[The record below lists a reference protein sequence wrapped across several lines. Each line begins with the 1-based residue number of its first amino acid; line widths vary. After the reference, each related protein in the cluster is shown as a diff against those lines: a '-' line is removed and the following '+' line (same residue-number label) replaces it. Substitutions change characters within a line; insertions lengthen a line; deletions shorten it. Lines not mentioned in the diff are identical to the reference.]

1 MKFLQL
7 RVQFCRI
14 RCFRRFT
21 GKLLVLL
28 AGLHEL
34 LLQVLQ
40 IDVFKP
46 TRLQRRDLLLQVLNL
61 RGQPAGEFF
70 AALPLLLRQI
80 QLAAQINRIL
90 FQFPN
95 FLPAILEKRLRRR
108 ELHTGQPMLRLRIE
122 LRQHVGLLN
131 RR

>member
-7 RVQFCRI
+7 RVQLRCI
-14 RCFRRFT
+14 RRFRRFT

-40 IDVFKP
+40 IDIFKP
-46 TRLQRRDLLLQVLNL
+46 PRLQQRDLLLQVLNL
-61 RGQPAGEFF
+61 GGQSAGEFF

-80 QLAAQINRIL
+80 QFAAQINRIL

-95 FLPAILEKRLRRR
+95 FFPTILDKGLRGWK
-108 ELHTGQPMLRLRIE
+108 LYTGQSLLRLLIE
-122 LRQHVGLLN
+122 LCQHVALRNG
-131 RR
+131 R

>member
-1 MKFLQL
+1 MKFLQFC
-7 RVQFCRI
+7 VQFCRI
-14 RCFRRFT
+14 RRFRRFT

-40 IDVFKP
+40 IDIFKP
-46 TRLQRRDLLLQVLNL
+46 PCFQRCNFTLQFLNPHS
-61 RGQPAGEFF
+61 QSAGEFF

-90 FQFPN
+90 FQLPN
-95 FLPAILEKRLRRR
+95 FFAPVFEKRLGRR
-108 ELHTGQPMLRLRIE
+108 
-122 LRQHVGLLN
+122 
-131 RR
+131 